1 MIGYS
6 VISMSVA
13 VIAGLSCGFLN
24 VVASSGSAV
33 SLPAL
38 VWIGLYAVDANATN
52 RIPVLIAS
60 LTATITLARQGK
72 IPWGVPMRATP
83 PGGIGPLW
91 STHESRPPVVV
102 ICRLGPSWR
111 QTIIWTM

>member
-83 PGGIGPLW
+83 PGGIGPAW
-91 STHESRPPVVV
+91 VISRRMIRGFTTIPWESSPTV
-102 ICRLGPSWR
+102 
-111 QTIIWTM
+111 